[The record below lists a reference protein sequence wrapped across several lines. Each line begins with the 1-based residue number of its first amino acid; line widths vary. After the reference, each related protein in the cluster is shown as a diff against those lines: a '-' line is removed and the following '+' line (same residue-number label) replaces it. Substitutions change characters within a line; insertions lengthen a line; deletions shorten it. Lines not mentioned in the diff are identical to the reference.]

1 MISIISSAHA
11 ADVPAAAQQGN
22 GFLEIGILIF
32 FFAVFYM
39 LIWRPQAKRAK
50 EHRNLI
56 SSLSKGDEVVMSSG
70 MLGRITDLDDQYV
83 VLAPSEGLSLRFQR
97 QAVAQVLPKGT
108 LKSL

>member
-11 ADVPAAAQQGN
+11 ADAATPPQGS
-22 GFLEIGILIF
+22 GFVQIGILIF

-39 LIWRPQAKRAK
+39 LIWRPQRKRAK

-56 SSLSKGDEVVMSSG
+56 SALAKGDEVVVSG
-70 MLGRITDLDDQYV
+70 GLLGRITDLDDQYV
-83 VLAPSEGLSLRFQR
+83 VIAPSEGVSLRFQR
-97 QAVAQVLPKGT
+97 QSVVQVLPKGT